1 MKHYDIKVYGK
12 VHGVFYRANTVRTA
26 NELGVSGW
34 VKNVNDGSVL
44 ISAEGQ
50 EEQLD
55 KLVRWCQEGPSYAK
69 VERVSFSEGPMQDF
83 ESFRIIR

>member
-12 VHGVFYRANTVRTA
+12 VQGVFYRANTVRTA

-34 VKNVNDGSVL
+34 VKNAEDGSVL

-50 EEQLD
+50 EQQLD
-55 KLVRWCQEGPSYAK
+55 KLVKWCHVGPSYAR
-69 VERVSFSEGPMQDF
+69 VERVSFSEGPIQEF
-83 ESFRIIR
+83 NSFRIIR